1 MIDPKTVPFLQEG
14 KNLLAFSGGVDSSAL
29 FFLLLE
35 KKIDFDIAIVNYHTR
50 EQSDEEESYAKELAD
65 NYNKECFIY
74 HAHLDKKNFEAEARK
89 VRYQFFDTLF
99 KSYGYTNLITAHQL
113 DDRFEW
119 FLMQV
124 CKGAGYHGLSGMQN
138 IERLNGHTRIRP
150 LLQQSKAALLQYL
163 NDHDIRYYIDESNS
177 DERYRRNYF
186 RQRFSGIMLEKYEHG
201 IRNTLNYL
209 QEEKERLSDKTP
221 EITTIERL
229 FCFHTPDSRHMC
241 MTIIDKILKMD
252 GFLMR
257 MGDKNRLKRENETV
271 IGRVYAVSI
280 TPIFTVITP
289 FESAVMTKRFK
300 EKCRKAGISANLR
313 PYLFNHMDVFDRFL
327 EIIKLE
333 SSASK

>member
-50 EQSDEEESYAKELAD
+50 EQSDKEVSYAKKLAD
-65 NYNKECFIY
+65 SYGKKCFIH
-74 HAHLDKKNFEAEARK
+74 HADLSQNNFEAEARR

-124 CKGAGYHGLSGMQN
+124 CKGAGSHGLSGMQS
-138 IERLNGHTRIRP
+138 IEHFDGHTRIRP

-163 NDHDIRYYIDESNS
+163 NNHDIRYYIDESNS

-186 RQRFSGIMLEKYEHG
+186 RQRFSGIMLEKYEQG

-209 QEEKERLSDKTP
+209 QEEKERLSGKIP
-221 EITTIERL
+221 EITTIEKL
-229 FCFHTPDSRHMC
+229 FCFQTPDSRHMC
-241 MTIIDKILKMD
+241 MTMIDKILKAD

-257 MGDKNRLKRENETV
+257 MGDKNRLKTQNDTV
-271 IGRVYAVSI
+271 VGRVYAVSI
-280 TPIFTVITP
+280 TPLFTIIAP
-289 FESAVMTKRFK
+289 FESAVMTKEFK
-300 EKCRKAGISANLR
+300 EKCRKTGISANLR
-313 PYLFNHMDVFDRFL
+313 PYLFSHRNVFD
-327 EIIKLE
+327 KLLKIME
-333 SSASK
+333 LKISAR